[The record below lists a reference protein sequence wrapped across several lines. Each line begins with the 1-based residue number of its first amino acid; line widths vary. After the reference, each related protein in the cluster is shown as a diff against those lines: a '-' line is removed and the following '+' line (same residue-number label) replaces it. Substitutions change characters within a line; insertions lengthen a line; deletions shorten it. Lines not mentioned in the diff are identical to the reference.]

1 MFKKFCSYEINS
13 NLAESIRHKTKKKRY
28 EILKICIS
36 SVFVWFN
43 NRNNRKHMRDIRQ
56 INSFKAAADD
66 LWDRIIDCQYELES
80 IDRRKQMWLSESSM
94 NNYAQ
99 EAIQRLN
106 DEDNEVNEKQATLM
120 HSYRIIMDKL
130 MSLWKESAATATE
143 MDLRK

>member
-80 IDRRKQMWLSESSM
+80 IDKRKHMWLSESSM
-94 NNYAQ
+94 NLYAQ
-99 EAIQRLN
+99 EAIQRLIH
-106 DEDNEVNEKQATLM
+106 EEYEMEEKQAALM
-120 HSYRIIMDKL
+120 HSYRVIMDKL

-143 MDLRK
+143 MDMRK

>member
-1 MFKKFCSYEINS
+1 MFKKFCIYEINS

-66 LWDRIIDCQYELES
+66 LWDRIVDCQYDIES
-80 IDRRKQMWLSESSM
+80 IDRRRNMWLAEFTQ
-94 NNYAQ
+94 NDYAKG
-99 EAIQRLN
+99 AIQRLN
-106 DEDNEVNEKQATLM
+106 EEEEEVNSKQATLM

-130 MSLWKESAATATE
+130 LNLWKESAATAME
-143 MDLRK
+143 MDMRK

>member
-1 MFKKFCSYEINS
+1 MK
-13 NLAESIRHKTKKKRY
+13 
-28 EILKICIS
+28 
-36 SVFVWFN
+36 
-43 NRNNRKHMRDIRQ
+43 DIKQ

-94 NNYAQ
+94 NHYAQ
-99 EAIQRLN
+99 DAIQRLN
-106 DEDNEVNEKQATLM
+106 DEQYEMEDKQSALM

-143 MDLRK
+143 KDMRK

>member
-1 MFKKFCSYEINS
+1 
-13 NLAESIRHKTKKKRY
+13 
-28 EILKICIS
+28 
-36 SVFVWFN
+36 
-43 NRNNRKHMRDIRQ
+43 MRDIRQ

-66 LWDRIIDCQYELES
+66 LWDRIVDCQYDIES
-80 IDRRKQMWLSESSM
+80 IDRRRNMWLAESSM

-106 DEDNEVNEKQATLM
+106 DEDHEVNEKQAALM
-120 HSYRIIMDKL
+120 HSYRVIMDKL

>member
-1 MFKKFCSYEINS
+1 LFKKFCSYEINS

-28 EILKICIS
+28 EILKIRFS
-36 SVFVWFN
+36 GLLTRFNHWN
-43 NRNNRKHMRDIRQ
+43 NRIDMRDIRQ
-56 INSFKAAADD
+56 INGFKAAADD
-66 LWDRIIDCQYELES
+66 LWDRIVDCQYDIES
-80 IDRRKQMWLSESSM
+80 IDRRRNMWLAESSM

-106 DEDNEVNEKQATLM
+106 DEDHEVNEKQAALM

-130 MSLWKESAATATE
+130 LNLWKESAATATE